1 MYNRIYVDTIDYLRG
16 LLALTI
22 MIYHYLSWSGLIIVN
37 SNNLLFRFALYG
49 VSIFFII
56 SGFSLSIAHIKD
68 NFLRIENILSFFKKR
83 FARIY
88 PLFFFVIILSI
99 IINYRGVNNIRELLI
114 NLTISFGFLHYDSLT
129 PGSWS
134 IGIEVIF
141 YTIFPIIF
149 ILSRVLQKVN
159 FIFFV
164 IVSMLIIL
172 LCIYYSSFENNYYI
186 GMGIKYFYVYK
197 NNFVNHIYF
206 FIFGVMIAFVYYR
219 YIKFL
224 TKNSFVSFINKYKLI
239 VLIIMLFLFY
249 FPKLRVNEY
258 FFPITEWNRVYFS
271 FSSFLLFLV
280 FLLLNFKSDILK
292 FFGQISY
299 TLYLTHPISLFLFR
313 KFFKININ
321 YYNILL
327 PIVFSI
333 LFSIIIYNLYEKPM
347 QKLINNLRIN

>member
-1 MYNRIYVDTIDYLRG
+1 MHNRIYVDTIDYLRG

-56 SGFSLSIAHIKD
+56 SGFSITIAHIND
-68 NFLRIENILSFFKKR
+68 NFLKIENILYFFKKR

-88 PLFFFVIILSI
+88 PLFIFVIIFSI
-99 IINYRGVNNIRELLI
+99 IINYRDVNSIRDLLI

-134 IGIEVIF
+134 IGIEVIW
-141 YTIFPIIF
+141 YIIFPIIF
-149 ILSRVLQKVN
+149 TIYYILQKFN
-159 FIFFV
+159 FKFFV
-164 IVSMLIIL
+164 LVSILIIL
-172 LCIYYSSFENNYYI
+172 LCIYSSSFVNDYYR

-197 NNFVNHIYF
+197 NNFINHIYF

-224 TKNSFVSFINKYKLI
+224 TKNSFISFMNKYKLI
-239 VLIIMLFLFY
+239 ILIIILFLFY
-249 FPKLRVNEY
+249 FPKLKLNEY
-258 FFPITEWNRVYFS
+258 FFPLTEWNRIYFS
-271 FSSFLLFLV
+271 FFSFLLFLV
-280 FLLLNFKSDILK
+280 FLLLDFKSNILK

-299 TLYLTHPISLFLFR
+299 TLYLTHPISLFVFSE
-313 KFFKININ
+313 FFKIGIN
-321 YYNILL
+321 YFNILL
-327 PIVFSI
+327 PILFSI
-333 LFSIIIYNLYEKPM
+333 LFSTIIYYFYEKPM
-347 QKLINNLRIN
+347 QKLINNLRID